1 MQKHE
6 RDERMKYSQE
16 CFIQGSREGRQLDNV
31 CELNTFFFFFSIFL
45 SVRPDLKR

>member
-6 RDERMKYSQE
+6 RDERMKYLHE

-31 CELNTFFFFFSIFL
+31 CELNTFFFSIFL
-45 SVRPDLKR
+45 SVHPDLKR